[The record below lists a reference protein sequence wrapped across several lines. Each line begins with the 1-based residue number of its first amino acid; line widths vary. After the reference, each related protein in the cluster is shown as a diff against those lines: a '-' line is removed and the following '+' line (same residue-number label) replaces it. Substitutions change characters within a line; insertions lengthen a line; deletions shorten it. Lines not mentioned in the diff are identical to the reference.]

1 MFSRIIAA
9 LTFVFVCPVLVVATE
24 TTQTAGGVVSPHRV
38 ATLHR
43 VPAAIASKT
52 QTPGVSDDVA
62 LARWVAQFRQRA
74 LAAGISATS
83 FDAAMGDVRY
93 LKKVIERDRNQ
104 FEFSKTI
111 WDYLDIAVSPKRVLN
126 GKASLRKWRTTLLK
140 IESRYRVDKEIIAAI
155 WGLES
160 AYGTK
165 RGKIPV
171 LSALATLSY
180 DGRRGA
186 FFETQLIAALKI
198 FQNDQISA
206 TKMTGS
212 WAGAMGHTQF
222 MPSSFQEYAVDFTGD
237 GKRDIWSDNPTDALA
252 STAAYLAKFGWV
264 KGMPWGV
271 EVHLPD
277 DFNYAKAQRKIRKM
291 PLVWAQSG
299 VVGVSGKPIPEYGKA
314 SVLLPAGANGAA
326 FLVFQNF
333 AALEAYNSSDAYV
346 IAVGHLADRISGG
359 GKIKAKWPLEDRA
372 LRFEERQD
380 LQRLLTAKGFNTKG
394 VDGLIGPLTIAAVR
408 GFQRSVGLP
417 ADGYASLRIL
427 QRLRR

>member
-9 LTFVFVCPVLVVATE
+9 LFFIFLTTAQAVATE
-24 TTQTAGGVVSPHRV
+24 NKKTGKGAQSPLNTVPPVPAVIASTT
-38 ATLHR
+38 R
-43 VPAAIASKT
+43 VP
-52 QTPGVSDDVA
+52 GVNEDA
-62 LARWVAQFRQRA
+62 TLARWVVQFRQRA
-74 LAAGISATS
+74 LAAGISTNS
-83 FDAAMGDVRY
+83 FDAAMGEVRY
-93 LKKVIERDRNQ
+93 LKKVIELDRNQ

-111 WDYLDIAVSPKRVLN
+111 WEYLDIAVSPKRISN
-126 GKASLRKWRTTLLK
+126 GKASLQKWHTTLEK
-140 IESRYRVDKEIIAAI
+140 IETKYRVDKEIIIAI

-198 FQNDQISA
+198 FQSGQVSVP
-206 TKMTGS
+206 KMSGS

-222 MPSSFQEYAVDFTGD
+222 MPSSYQEYAVDFTGD
-237 GKRDIWSDNPTDALA
+237 GKRNIWSDNPSDSLA

-277 DFNYAKAQRKIRKM
+277 DFNYAKAQRKIKKR

-299 VVGVSGKPIPEYGKA
+299 VVAVTGKLIPEYGKA

-333 AALEAYNSSDAYV
+333 AVLEAYNSSDAYV
-346 IAVGHLADRISGG
+346 IAVGHLADRISGS
-359 GKIKAKWPLEDRA
+359 GKIKAKWPLKDRA

-408 GFQRSVGLP
+408 RFQRSVDLP

>member
-1 MFSRIIAA
+1 MFDRFIAA
-9 LTFVFVCPVLVVATE
+9 LTFVLVCPVLVVATE
-24 TTQTAGGVVSPHRV
+24 TKQTAGGSAPHRM
-38 ATLHR
+38 ATVH
-43 VPAAIASKT
+43 PAPDASASKT
-52 QTPGVSDDVA
+52 QTPSGSDNVA

-74 LAAGISATS
+74 LAEGISATS
-83 FDAAMGDVRY
+83 FDAAMGDVSY

-111 WDYLDIAVSPKRVLN
+111 WDYLDIAVSPKRISN
-126 GKASLRKWRTTLLK
+126 GKASLRKWQTTLVK
-140 IESRYRVDKEIIAAI
+140 IEKRYRVDKEIIAAI

-180 DGRRGA
+180 DGRRGS
-186 FFETQLIAALKI
+186 FFEIQLIAALKI
-198 FQNDQISA
+198 FQDGQVSA
-206 TKMTGS
+206 PKMTGS

-222 MPSSFQEYAVDFTGD
+222 MPSSYQEYAVDFTGD
-237 GKRDIWSDNPTDALA
+237 GKRNIWSDNPTDALA
-252 STAAYLAKFGWV
+252 STAAYLAKFGWI

-277 DFNYAKAQRKIRKM
+277 DFNYANAQRKIRKS

-299 VVGVSGKPIPEYGKA
+299 IVAVSGKPIPEYGKA

-333 AALEAYNSSDAYV
+333 AALESYNSSDAYV

-417 ADGYASLRIL
+417 ADGYASIRIL